1 MVEKQI
7 MEEKLN
13 LVSDKM
19 MILKNNG
26 MKEKYPVSLID
37 INCWEWPQGVGLF
50 GLYRYYEMSRKP
62 ELLTFL
68 TEWYDRRMEEG
79 IVEKNV
85 NTTSPML
92 TLTYLYEITK
102 KESYLSFIGEWADWV
117 MEEKGLIRTGDGC
130 FQHMITGN
138 PNDSEILIDTLFMA
152 VLFLARAGRLLHRP
166 DYIEEAKYQVLCHIK
181 YLLNKNEGLFYHGFN
196 FKRNDNYGGI
206 LWGRGNCWYTIV
218 AMELIQ
224 EIPMEEGLKR
234 HFLTVY
240 ENQVEALKRYADPE
254 TGLWHTVIDDPDSYL
269 ELSASAAFL
278 RGIMQGVRLGI
289 LKREAYEGL
298 IEKAVK
304 GLLDN
309 IDDDG
314 TVKNVSYGT
323 PIGLD
328 KEFYNKIPCCPMTY
342 GQALMILALQ
352 EALTDY
358 WH

>member
-1 MVEKQI
+1 MQ
-7 MEEKLN
+7 M
-13 LVSDKM
+13 
-19 MILKNNG
+19 
-26 MKEKYPVSLID
+26 
-37 INCWEWPQGVGLF
+37 
-50 GLYRYYEMSRKP
+50 
-62 ELLTFL
+62 
-68 TEWYDRRMEEG
+68 
-79 IVEKNV
+79 
-85 NTTSPML
+85 
-92 TLTYLYEITK
+92 
-102 KESYLSFIGEWADWV
+102 
-117 MEEKGLIRTGDGC
+117 
-130 FQHMITGN
+130 
-138 PNDSEILIDTLFMA
+138 
-152 VLFLARAGRLLHRP
+152 
-166 DYIEEAKYQVLCHIK
+166 
-181 YLLNKNEGLFYHGFN
+181 
-196 FKRNDNYGGI
+196 
-206 LWGRGNCWYTIV
+206 
-218 AMELIQ
+218 
-224 EIPMEEGLKR
+224 
-234 HFLTVY
+234 
-240 ENQVEALKRYADPE
+240 E

-289 LKREAYEGL
+289 LKRKAYEGL